1 METPLSI
8 KTFWFGDLADD
19 ALTAAS
25 QAKLWWSKNP
35 DIDQLMI
42 QRFAMVTEQAAD
54 GALDAWRETP
64 DACLSLILVCD
75 QFPRNMYRATPRSFA
90 YDALARQLCRDGL
103 TQGFDQR
110 LRLIERIFF
119 YLPLEH
125 SESIADQDQSV
136 SLFSALLAAATA
148 QQKALFEGYVTYA
161 LRHRDVIS
169 RFGRFPHRN
178 QILGRLSTP
187 EELQFLSEPGSSF

>member
-8 KTFWFGDLADD
+8 KTFWFGDQTDD

-54 GALDAWRETP
+54 GALDAWKATP

-75 QFPRNMYRATPRSFA
+75 QFPRNMFRATPRSFA
-90 YDALARQLCRDGL
+90 YDALARHVCRDGL
-103 TQGFDQR
+103 AQGFDQQ

-125 SESIADQDQSV
+125 SESMEDQDQSV
-136 SLFSALLAAATA
+136 SLFRALLAAATA
-148 QQKALFEGYVTYA
+148 QQKSLFEGYVTYA
-161 LRHRDVIS
+161 VRHRDVIA

-178 QILGRLSTP
+178 QILGRVSTP